1 MLASTITQAIGG
13 ALPSALGV
21 ALSPIPIIAVI
32 LMLGS
37 PRARSDGPAFAV
49 GWVAGLS
56 VVSALVLVVTS
67 VAGDASTAGSS
78 TSESINWIKVGLGV
92 VLVLL
97 ARKQWRQ
104 RPAPGATA
112 ELPRWMT
119 TIDSLPPGKAL
130 GAGLALSA
138 VNPKNLVLTLAASAS
153 IAQVPGITIGEEA
166 VAVAVFVLIAS
177 LTTVG
182 AVLLY
187 FVGGQRATAWLAG
200 VKEFMAAHNA
210 VIMMVILLVIGAK
223 LIGDGIGAA
232 G

>member
-1 MLASTITQAIGG
+1 MLASAITQAIGG

-32 LMLGS
+32 LMLGT
-37 PRARSDGPAFAV
+37 PRARSDGPAFAL

-67 VAGDASTAGSS
+67 ITGDASTAGSS
-78 TSESINWIKVGLGV
+78 TSDSINWIKVGLGV
-92 VLVLL
+92 VLVLA

-104 RPAPGATA
+104 RPEPGETA
-112 ELPRWMT
+112 ELPSWMA
-119 TIDSLPPGKAL
+119 TIDALPPGKAL

-138 VNPKNLVLTLAASAS
+138 LNPKNLVLTLAAAAS
-153 IAQVPGITIGEEA
+153 IAQVPGISLGEEM
-166 VAVAVFVLIAS
+166 VAVAAFVVIAS
-177 LTTVG
+177 ATTVG
-182 AVLLY
+182 AVLAY
-187 FVGGQRATAWLAG
+187 FVGGRRATTWLAG

-210 VIMMVILLVIGAK
+210 VIMMVILLLIGAK

>member
-1 MLASTITQAIGG
+1 MLASATAQAIGG

-32 LMLGS
+32 LMLGT

-67 VAGDASTAGSS
+67 VTGDASTSGSS
-78 TSESINWIKVGLGV
+78 TSDSINWIKVGLGA
-92 VLVLL
+92 VLVIL
-97 ARKQWRQ
+97 ARKQWLQ
-104 RPAPGATA
+104 RPAPGETA
-112 ELPRWMT
+112 ELPQWMA

-138 VNPKNLVLTLAASAS
+138 LNPKNLVLTLAASAS
-153 IAQVPGITIGEEA
+153 IAQVPGITFGEEV

-177 LTTVG
+177 VTTVG
-182 AVLLY
+182 AVLVY
-187 FVGGQRATAWLAG
+187 FVGGRRASAWLAG

-223 LIGDGIGAA
+223 LIGDGIGAT